1 MNNKGCEKNNR
12 GKERADEIVKLFC
25 CIANT
30 KENRRVKEYFERSN
44 IYQEIQTGNEV
55 FLYDS
60 LAANLLEITTELR
73 KGYGDCLGSQYIT
86 VDSISDYY
94 KKQLGEKKCLAMKRA
109 AKAELPDVIQETLFL
124 NAIPGMAESIIE
136 GGNIP
141 FEDCL
146 TEEEV
151 EW

>member
-1 MNNKGCEKNNR
+1 M
-12 GKERADEIVKLFC
+12 
-25 CIANT
+25 
-30 KENRRVKEYFERSN
+30 KEYFERSN